1 MIKCAFTSMS
11 IFFIYKKKLN
21 LKKKR
26 KEKETTH
33 SYVNKNTII
42 MNTQLQMRPPNLER
56 VTDTESWLLFSFSFF
71 SSINNSNGSRVTAN
85 LTTFQNDVKPSS
97 SSFFL
102 FFFF

>member
-1 MIKCAFTSMS
+1 MIKRAFTSMS

-42 MNTQLQMRPPNLER
+42 MNT
-56 VTDTESWLLFSFSFF
+56 
-71 SSINNSNGSRVTAN
+71 
-85 LTTFQNDVKPSS
+85 
-97 SSFFL
+97 
-102 FFFF
+102 